1 MRMATIGFGDSTANT
16 VGTLPAPGDKAP
28 SFTLVAADLTELTS
42 DGLSGRTVISIFPS
56 IGTGVCQA
64 SVRKFNELAAGLEET
79 TVLNVSMDLPFAL
92 SGFCAAEG
100 LENVAV
106 ASAFRSTFGQDFGVT
121 LTDSKFQGLF
131 ARAIVVV
138 DTDGTVLHSELVAA
152 IGQEPDY
159 DAAIAALS

>member
-1 MRMATIGFGDSTANT
+1 MATIGFGDSTANT
-16 VGTLPAPGDKAP
+16 VGTLPAPGEKAP
-28 SFTLVAADLTELTS
+28 SFTLVAGDLTELTS
-42 DGLSGRTVISIFPS
+42 DSLSGRTVISIFPS

-64 SVRKFNELAAGLEET
+64 SVRKFNELAAGLEDT

-92 SGFCAAEG
+92 NGFCAAEG

-106 ASAFRSTFGQDFGVT
+106 ASAFRSTFGADYGVT
-121 LTDSKFQGLF
+121 LTDSKFEGLF

-138 DTDGTVLHSELVAA
+138 DSDGSVLHSELVPA

-159 DAAIAALS
+159 DAAIAVLA